1 MLSFKTIQTY
11 LAIGGKTFHAKE
23 VIKSLG
29 GKWDPIMYAW
39 LLPSAHDNE
48 EFRKTLQHKA
58 SVAENA
64 AKLNME
70 MKHEAE
76 AKAMAER
83 QHLADAEKMVPPEA
97 KARVIECLE
106 MKKKTGA
113 YSWICCEDCTVINW
127 QRQTTCCTTCG
138 YTFRARGMVY
148 TGD

>member
-23 VIKSLG
+23 VIKRLG
-29 GKWDPIMYAW
+29 GKWDPVMNMW
-39 LLPSAHDNE
+39 LVPADLDNDT
-48 EFRKTLQHKA
+48 FRKSLQHKA
-58 SVAENA
+58 SIAENT
-64 AKLNME
+64 AKLNE
-70 MKHEAE
+70 KMKRAA
-76 AKAMAER
+76 AKAHAN
-83 QHLADAEKMVPPEA
+83 A
-97 KARVIECLE
+97 KALVLECLE

-127 QRQTTCCTTCG
+127 QRQTTSCTTCG